1 MALKFLRLLSRKRI
15 ALYSLLM
22 MVKHATTVSMIM
34 NLAQKMS
41 RIGLACGAP
50 KKRSSKSLLPF
61 ARYSEAAMTTKSNI
75 LKSAFIAASIS
86 AGIAVAYAFQPAK
99 VADDNPQVVITAQKY
114 EVLKRTCH
122 ETCIATVKAGDYS
135 IYVEYALDDASV
147 EFLDILNVVH
157 FDKTINAYVDRSEE
171 RRVG

>member
-1 MALKFLRLLSRKRI
+1 MYLWFIIISQTKKSPSVA
-15 ALYSLLM
+15 
-22 MVKHATTVSMIM
+22 ATTWSVTHI
-34 NLAQKMS
+34 LPMS
-41 RIGLACGAP
+41 ETI
-50 KKRSSKSLLPF
+50 
-61 ARYSEAAMTTKSNI
+61 MTTKSNI

-122 ETCIATVKAGDYS
+122 ETCFATVKADEYS

-157 FDKTINAYVDRSEE
+157 FDKTINAYVDRYEIE
-171 RRVG
+171 KINTAIAGGVK

>member
-1 MALKFLRLLSRKRI
+1 
-15 ALYSLLM
+15 
-22 MVKHATTVSMIM
+22 MVHVMFTITSQTKKSPSVAATTWSVTHILPVSEI
-34 NLAQKMS
+34 S
-41 RIGLACGAP
+41 
-50 KKRSSKSLLPF
+50 
-61 ARYSEAAMTTKSNI
+61 MTTKSNI

-122 ETCIATVKAGDYS
+122 ETCIATVKADDYS

-157 FDKTINAYVDRSEE
+157 FDKTINAYVDRYEIE
-171 RRVG
+171 KINAAIAGGVK